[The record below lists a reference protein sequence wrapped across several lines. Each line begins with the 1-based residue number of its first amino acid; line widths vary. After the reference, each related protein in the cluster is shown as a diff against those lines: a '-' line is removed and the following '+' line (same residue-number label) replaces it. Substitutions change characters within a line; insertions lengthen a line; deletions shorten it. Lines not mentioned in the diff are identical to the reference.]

1 MKFCKQTTIELF
13 STKRIS
19 RDSNYFTLDE
29 ELGRG
34 RGKVACLKNYLLPS
48 GRLKKVLFRFVRRGR
63 RKVEEDTDKENWEQ
77 LLKLGFSG

>member
-1 MKFCKQTTIELF
+1 MLKFCKQTTIELF

-19 RDSNYFTLDE
+19 RDSNYFTVDE

-48 GRLKKVLFRFVRRGR
+48 GYFKKVTIQVCQARR
-63 RKVEEDTDKENWEQ
+63 RKVVEDTDKENWE
-77 LLKLGFSG
+77 